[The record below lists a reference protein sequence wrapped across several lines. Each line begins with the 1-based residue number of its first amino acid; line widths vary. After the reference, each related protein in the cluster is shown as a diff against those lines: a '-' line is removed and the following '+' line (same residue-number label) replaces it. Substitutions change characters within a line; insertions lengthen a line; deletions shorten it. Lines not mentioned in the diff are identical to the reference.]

1 MREQLNLQEWLER
14 IEQLHPEEIE
24 LGLDRV
30 RSVAERLALNLKC
43 LKTVVIGG
51 TNGKGSTVAC
61 LQAIALKHG
70 LSVGSY
76 TSPHLLAFNE
86 RIQLDGQVISDASLC
101 RAFTAVDQAREGIAL
116 TYFEFT
122 TLAALYCFDLHQPH
136 LCLLEVGLGGR
147 LDAVNIIDADVT
159 IVTNI
164 QMDHE
169 AWLGNDRDTIA
180 GEKAGIFRAGV
191 PAICA
196 ESSPPDTLGRIA
208 LEKQAIWMQ
217 NGVDFSLHHDGER
230 WRWRGCDARGKP
242 VELSAE
248 GRLALHPDAVAAA
261 IQAFY
266 LVTPGPQPQLIALA
280 LESLVLPGR
289 WQKLVTKHGTII
301 LDVAHNPAAAG
312 RLATALAETRSE
324 GRTHILF
331 AMLADKRADQFADVL
346 SPQVDGDWW
355 LPQLQVQRATAAV
368 DLADLLATMDR
379 VGNVHVMPSVD
390 DALGQVLA
398 RMDRRDHLLVTGSF
412 YTVAEAMQ
420 SLLQRGITFE

>member
-1 MREQLNLQEWLER
+1 LSEQLNLQQWLER

-30 RSVAERLALNLKC
+30 RSVADRLALNLKG
-43 LKTVVIGG
+43 LKTVVIAG

-101 RAFTAVDQAREGIAL
+101 RAFTAVDQAREGIPL

-122 TLAALYCFDLHQPH
+122 TLAAFYCFDLYQPH

-164 QMDHE
+164 QLDHE
-169 AWLGNDRDTIA
+169 AWLGNDRDSIA
-180 GEKAGIFRAGV
+180 REKAGIFRTGV

-196 ESSPPDTLGRIA
+196 ELSPPDTLGQIA
-208 LEKQAIWMQ
+208 LEKQALWIQ
-217 NGVDFSLHHDGER
+217 NGVDFSFHQEGGR
-230 WRWRGCDARGKP
+230 WRWHGCDASGKP
-242 VELSAE
+242 VALSAE

-261 IQAFY
+261 IQAFF
-266 LVTPGPQPQLIALA
+266 LLTPGLQPQLIALA
-280 LESLVLPGR
+280 LATLVLPGR
-289 WQKLVTKHGTII
+289 CQKLVTKHGTIV
-301 LDVAHNPAAAG
+301 LDVAHNPAAAR
-312 RLATALAETRSE
+312 RLATALAETRRE

-346 SPQVDGDWW
+346 APQVDGDWW
-355 LPQLQVQRATAAV
+355 LPQLQVQRAAAAV
-368 DLADLLATMDR
+368 DLAELLAAKDR
-379 VGNVHVMPSVD
+379 VGNVHVRPSVD
-390 DALGQVLA
+390 DALEQVLA
-398 RMDRRDHLLVTGSF
+398 RMDRRDHLVVTGSF
-412 YTVAEAMQ
+412 YTVAGVMQ